1 MAIFHL
7 SVKTISRGKGQSAVA
22 SAAYRS
28 GSKLYDERYKE
39 THNYA
44 NKRFVEYSEI
54 QLPKQAPE
62 AYKDRATLWNAV
74 EKAEKAKN
82 ARLARE
88 IELALPKEISLD
100 QQMKLVHDYVQTNFV
115 DQGMV
120 ADWSIHNPQPDKD
133 NPEKPA
139 NPHVHIM
146 LTVRSIKKNGTW
158 APKKRSRYK
167 LDENGQKIP
176 LIDPKTGKQKLGA
189 RNAKQWE
196 REYVSY
202 NDWNDQDNVEKW
214 HKNWAEA
221 CNVLLKPDQKIDH
234 RSYKRQGKEQIP
246 TQHEGHYAQAL
257 ERKRPGSSWKVAQN
271 QEIREQNRLILLL
284 LQQWRKI
291 EKAISELK
299 QKIANAKNLEE
310 ERINEQLRELRE
322 FNASFSTSDGNSQA
336 TETTGRPTPT
346 KERGTISADTE
357 ALIRQTEAQRSAE
370 TTQQRL
376 AELERATREA
386 ERRRQGSTR
395 EQPTKAPERP
405 IKPGYP
411 IRKGRGREI

>member
-28 GSKLYDERYKE
+28 GTKLHDERYDE
-39 THNYA
+39 TQNYT
-44 NKRFVEYSEI
+44 NKRFIEHSEI

-100 QQMKLVHDYVQTNFV
+100 QQIKLVHDYVQVNFV

-146 LTVRSIKKNGTW
+146 LTVRSIKKNGIW

-176 LIDPKTGKQKLGA
+176 IIDPKTGKQKLGA

-214 HKNWAEA
+214 RKNWAEA
-221 CNVLLKPDQKIDH
+221 CNVLLKPDQQIDH
-234 RSYKRQGKEQIP
+234 RSYKRQGREQIP
-246 TQHEGHYAQAL
+246 TRHEGHYAQAL

-271 QEIREQNRLILLL
+271 QEIREQNRLIALL

-299 QKIANAKNLEE
+299 QKIATAKNLEE

-336 TETTGRPTPT
+336 TETTGRPTST
-346 KERGTISADTE
+346 EERGAISADTE

-370 TTQQRL
+370 AEEQRR
-376 AELERATREA
+376 ADNERANREA
-386 ERRRQGSTR
+386 QRSRQSTGG
-395 EQPTKAPERP
+395 ESKAKTAERP

-411 IRKGRGREI
+411 IRKGRGR

>member
-7 SVKTISRGKGQSAVA
+7 SAKIISRGKGQSAVA

-28 GSKLYDERYKE
+28 GTKLHDERYNE
-39 THNYA
+39 TQNYT
-44 NKRFVEYSEI
+44 NKRFIEHSEI

-82 ARLARE
+82 AQLARE
-88 IELALPKEISLD
+88 IELALPKELSFD
-100 QQMKLVHDYVQTNFV
+100 QQVKLVHDYVQTNFV

-139 NPHVHIM
+139 NPHAHIM
-146 LTVRSIKKNGTW
+146 LTVRSLRSNGSW
-158 APKKRSRYK
+158 APKQKTTYK
-167 LDENGQKIP
+167 LDQNGQKVP
-176 LIDPKTGKQKLGA
+176 QIDPKTGKQKIGSKGRRMWQRITVA
-189 RNAKQWE
+189 
-196 REYVSY
+196 Y

-214 HKNWAEA
+214 RKNWAEA
-221 CNVLLKPDQKIDH
+221 CNLLLKPDQQIDH

-246 TQHEGHYAQAL
+246 TQYEGHYAQAL

-299 QKIANAKNLEE
+299 QKIATAKNLEE
-310 ERINEQLRELRE
+310 ERIDERLRSLEQGLNDGRGLEEASGRERQAKSRL
-322 FNASFSTSDGNSQA
+322 TS
-336 TETTGRPTPT
+336 P
-346 KERGTISADTE
+346 DTE
-357 ALIRQTEAQRSAE
+357 ALLRQTEAQRSAE

-386 ERRRQGSTR
+386 QRSRQSTGG
-395 EQPTKAPERP
+395 ESKAKTTQRA
-405 IKPGYP
+405 IKPQYP
-411 IRKGRGREI
+411 GNKGRGR

>member
-28 GSKLYDERYKE
+28 GSKLYDERYEE

-214 HKNWAEA
+214 RKNWAEA
-221 CNVLLKPDQKIDH
+221 CNLLLKPDQQIDH
-234 RSYKRQGKEQIP
+234 RSYTRQGNEQIP

-299 QKIANAKNLEE
+299 QKIVTAKNLEE
-310 ERINEQLRELRE
+310 ERIDERLRSLEQGLNDGRGLEEASGRERQAKSRL
-322 FNASFSTSDGNSQA
+322 TS
-336 TETTGRPTPT
+336 P
-346 KERGTISADTE
+346 DTE
-357 ALIRQTEAQRSAE
+357 ALLRQTEAQRSAE

-386 ERRRQGSTR
+386 QWSRQGSTR
-395 EQPTKAPERP
+395 DQPTKAPERP
-405 IKPGYP
+405 IKPQYP
-411 IRKGRGREI
+411 GNKGRGREI

>member
-28 GSKLYDERYKE
+28 GSKLYDERYEE

-214 HKNWAEA
+214 RKNWAEA
-221 CNVLLKPDQKIDH
+221 CNLLLKPDQQIDH
-234 RSYKRQGKEQIP
+234 RSYKRQGNEQIP

-299 QKIANAKNLEE
+299 QKIVTAKNLEE
-310 ERINEQLRELRE
+310 ERIDERLRSLEQGLNDGRGLEEASGRERQAKSRL
-322 FNASFSTSDGNSQA
+322 TS
-336 TETTGRPTPT
+336 P
-346 KERGTISADTE
+346 DTE
-357 ALIRQTEAQRSAE
+357 ALLRQTEAQRSAE

-386 ERRRQGSTR
+386 QRSRQGSTR

-405 IKPGYP
+405 IKPQYP
-411 IRKGRGREI
+411 GNKGRGREI

>member
-28 GSKLYDERYKE
+28 GTKLHDERYDE
-39 THNYA
+39 TQNYT
-44 NKRFVEYSEI
+44 NKRFIEHSEI

-74 EKAEKAKN
+74 EIAEKAKN

-100 QQMKLVHDYVQTNFV
+100 QQIKLVHDYVQVNFV

-146 LTVRSIKKNGTW
+146 LTVRSIKKNGIW

-167 LDENGQKIP
+167 LNENGQKIP
-176 LIDPKTGKQKLGA
+176 IIDPKTGKQKLGA

-214 HKNWAEA
+214 RKNWAEA
-221 CNVLLKPDQKIDH
+221 CNVLLKPDQQIDH
-234 RSYKRQGKEQIP
+234 RSYKRQGREQIP
-246 TQHEGHYAQAL
+246 TRHEGHYAQAL

-271 QEIREQNRLILLL
+271 QEIREQNRLIALL

-299 QKIANAKNLEE
+299 QKIATAKNLEE

-336 TETTGRPTPT
+336 TETTGRPTST
-346 KERGTISADTE
+346 EERGAISADTE

-370 TTQQRL
+370 AEEQRR
-376 AELERATREA
+376 ADNERANREA
-386 ERRRQGSTR
+386 QRSRQSTGG
-395 EQPTKAPERP
+395 ESKAKTAERP

-411 IRKGRGREI
+411 IRKGRGR

>member
-7 SVKTISRGKGQSAVA
+7 SAKIVSRGKGQSAIA

-28 GSKLYDERYKE
+28 GSKLYDERYEE
-39 THNYA
+39 TQDYTK
-44 NKRFVEYSEI
+44 KRFIEHSEI
-54 QLPKQAPE
+54 QLPKHAPKKYLDRE
-62 AYKDRATLWNAV
+62 ALWNSV
-74 EKAEKAKN
+74 EKAERAKN
-82 ARLARE
+82 SQLARE
-88 IELALPKEISLD
+88 IEVALPRELTPE
-100 QQMKLVHDYVQTNFV
+100 QRAKLVYDYVQTNFV

-214 HKNWAEA
+214 RKNWAEA

-299 QKIANAKNLEE
+299 QKIATAKNLEE
-310 ERINEQLRELRE
+310 ERIDERLRSLEQGLNDGRGLEEASGRERQAKSRL
-322 FNASFSTSDGNSQA
+322 TS
-336 TETTGRPTPT
+336 P
-346 KERGTISADTE
+346 DTE

-370 TTQQRL
+370 AEEQRRADNERANREAQRSRQSTGGKPKAKTTQ
-376 AELERATREA
+376 RA
-386 ERRRQGSTR
+386 
-395 EQPTKAPERP
+395 
-405 IKPGYP
+405 IKPQYP
-411 IRKGRGREI
+411 GNKGRGR